1 MEFWRRDFDL
11 TRYLRS
17 QQAEGRCFEM
27 RCFWNGGIGLG
38 LGRDLQK
45 IEDVL
50 LIRCGNRLLVEFR
63 IELGDAYSVSAE
75 RAEVREDVVE
85 ALHGIIVVGTAP

>member
-1 MEFWRRDFDL
+1 MTL
-11 TRYLRS
+11 YVQS
-17 QQAEGRCFEM
+17 QQAEWPCFEM
-27 RCFWNGGIGLG
+27 RCFWNGWIVRG

-50 LIRCGNRLLVEFR
+50 LIRCGKRQLVEFR

-85 ALHGIIVVGTAP
+85 TLHGKIVVGTAS